1 MDASTF
7 WWIAAAGL
15 VIAEM
20 LTGTVYLLAMAA
32 GLIAGALAAHAGLAM
47 NLQILVAAVVS
58 TVATLAW
65 HFSHARKSRMSSVH
79 ANANTDVHQDIG
91 AQVQVDAWQ
100 TDGTAKVSYRGSQ
113 WSVVAAVGSP
123 MQPGLHRVTQVIG
136 SRLVVEQI

>member
-7 WWIAAAGL
+7 WWIAAAVL